1 MFDFDAGKLI
11 IIGVVAL
18 IVIGP
23 KELPGVLRQIGR
35 MVAKMRRMAAEFQG
49 QFMDAMR
56 EADLEE
62 VKADVAKLAESAKV
76 DVAFNPMSDIK
87 SQISGAIEGEAKAP
101 SAGIGAEAPTLPSP
115 YDDGPPLNSVD
126 LPHLPLAAAEGEV
139 SPGDA
144 GAAPLSPD
152 PQPVA
157 PAAGPGGIEAE
168 MKALASALE
177 AEMAAAPAAGAEPQA
192 QPQEKA

>member
-23 KELPGVLRQIGR
+23 KELPGVLRQVGR

-49 QFMDAMR
+49 QLMEAMR
-56 EADLEE
+56 EADIAEI
-62 VKADVAKLAESAKV
+62 KADVTKLAESAKV
-76 DVAFNPMSDIK
+76 DVAFNPLTDNK
-87 SQISGAIEGEAKAP
+87 TQITGAIEGEPNGA
-101 SAGIGAEAPTLPSP
+101 IGAETPALPSP
-115 YDDGPPLNSVD
+115 YDDGPSMNSIE
-126 LPHLPLAAAEGEV
+126 LPRLPLAAGEGEV

-144 GAAPLSPD
+144 GAAPVSPG
-152 PQPVA
+152 PEPGA
-157 PAAGPGGIEAE
+157 PSPAPKGIEAE

-177 AEMAAAPAAGAEPQA
+177 AEMAAAPPPAAESQA